1 MKTKKISR
9 LEVILK
15 TVEKCN
21 INCTYCYFFNGQD
34 DSYKEHPKSISN
46 HTINQVCYF
55 LKKAIEDLFIDE
67 VMLIFHGGEPLLQ
80 KKTEFNLMCQMFKN
94 ELSSKTKLTFA
105 MQTNATLVSDKWI
118 DLLEMHE
125 VGVGISLDGPKS
137 YNDKYRID
145 HRGKGTYDRVIKG
158 LNLLTDAAKNGRI
171 KPPGLLSVINPII
184 PPELIYK
191 HFVHDLKFKFLDFLL
206 PDLTHDSMEESTLR
220 AIGDYLSELFKC
232 WIKDDDPSI
241 RIKLFNTNIFS
252 LTKNNQEYNTG
263 FYENSYVITISSNGN
278 VAPNDVLRNTQY
290 WDPKNEPNIFRE
302 SLVEILNSDLFLYIQ
317 NQKEHVPSYC
327 EECCWKN
334 ICKGG
339 SLINRY
345 SKKNYFNNPSVY
357 CNSLKSFYAEITTYL
372 LSNGISFQK
381 IHNNLKLCS

>member
-34 DSYKEHPKSISN
+34 DSYKEHPKYISEK
-46 HTINQVCYF
+46 TINQVSGF
-55 LKKAIEDLFIDE
+55 LKKAIEDLSIDE
-67 VMLIFHGGEPLLQ
+67 IMLIFHGGEPLLQ
-80 KKTEFNLMCQMFKN
+80 KKSEFNLMCQMFKN

-105 MQTNATLVSDKWI
+105 VQTNATLITDKWI
-118 DLLEMHE
+118 DLFEAHN

-137 YNDKYRID
+137 YNDKFRID

-158 LNLLTDAAKNGRI
+158 LNLLNDAARDERI
-171 KPPGLLSVINPII
+171 KPPGLLSVINSKIS
-184 PPELIYK
+184 PELIYK

-206 PDLTHDSMEESTLR
+206 PDTTHDFVDEDTLN
-220 AIGDYLSELFKC
+220 AFGDYLSELFQC
-232 WIKDDDPSI
+232 WVKDDDPSI
-241 RIKLFNTNIFS
+241 RIKLFNTYIFA
-252 LTKNNQEYNTG
+252 LTKDSQEDNNN
-263 FYENSYVITISSNGN
+263 FLENVQVITIASNGN

-302 SLVEILNSDLFLYIQ
+302 SLIEILNSDLFLYIQ
-317 NQKEHVPSYC
+317 NQKENAPSAC

-345 SKKNYFNNPSVY
+345 SKKNNFNNSSVY
-357 CNSLKSFYAEITTYL
+357 CDSLKSFYAEITTYL

-381 IHNNLKLCS
+381 INNNLKLCS